1 MRLFANMTGG
11 HILLATLIGF
21 VAMVADQSLVIKG
34 PVTIISVVGGFAIM
48 LLEIFV
54 AFMQAFVFMFL
65 TTVFIAL
72 MDHDHEH
79 EHGHDH
85 EHGHATGHEH
95 AHVSHA

>member
-1 MRLFANMTGG
+1 
-11 HILLATLIGF
+11 
-21 VAMVADQSLVIKG
+21 MVADQSLVVKG
-34 PVTIISVVGGFAIM
+34 PVTLISIVGGFAIF

-72 MDHDHEH
+72 MDHDEHEHEH

-85 EHGHATGHEH
+85 EHGRATGHEH
-95 AHVSHA
+95 AHVSPA